1 MVTVLT
7 DSDLVRLLDAG
18 SAVGWMREALIAAHE
33 GRLHTPPRVSTDL
46 GDGRLVFTTGAL
58 TGEWYGYR
66 SYDSFDNEPGAQL
79 VVVHDWHTG
88 AVRGVAVGNELG
100 PRRVGAIG
108 AVAVDALAS
117 PAAQTL
123 GLIGTGAQAWTQ
135 LWAIATVRELTSV
148 AVFSRDPV
156 RRNAFAA
163 RVSAEL
169 GLPVIATTTA
179 REAVEG
185 KDLVVLATNS
195 PVPVVAADWIKPG
208 SYVTTLGPKQ
218 FGRAEFGPDL
228 VARADVAVTDSLAQ
242 TSAYDPPFILT
253 GTVQH
258 DRLTSLGA
266 VLAGDAP
273 GRTAPDRGGGV
284 GAAVTDQTVIFC
296 SVGLAGTETYLLAR
310 LLGW

>member
-7 DSDLVRLLDAG
+7 DTDIAARLDART
-18 SAVGWMREALIAAHE
+18 AVGWMREALLAAHS
-33 GRLHTPPRVSTDL
+33 GALHSPPRVSTDL

-58 TGEWYGYR
+58 AGEWYGYR
-66 SYDSFDNEPGAQL
+66 SYDSFDTSPGAQL
-79 VVVHDWHTG
+79 VVVHDQRTG
-88 AVRGVAVGNELG
+88 VVRGVAVGNELG

-117 PAAQTL
+117 PAAHTL
-123 GLIGTGAQAWTQ
+123 GLVGTGVQAWNQ
-135 LWAIATVRELTSV
+135 LWAISVVRPLTEV
-148 AVFSRDPV
+148 TVFSRDQV

-163 RVSAEL
+163 RVSTEL
-169 GLPVIATTTA
+169 GLPVVAATTA
-179 REAVEG
+179 RETVEG

-195 PVPVVAADWIKPG
+195 PVPVIDASWVKPG

-242 TSAYDPPFILT
+242 TAAYDPPFVLT

-273 GRTAPDRGGGV
+273 GRSSA
-284 GAAVTDQTVIFC
+284 DQTVIFC
-296 SVGLAGTETYLLAR
+296 SVGLAGTETYLLAK
-310 LLGW
+310 LLG

>member
-1 MVTVLT
+1 
-7 DSDLVRLLDAG
+7 
-18 SAVGWMREALIAAHE
+18 MREAVLAAHS
-33 GRLHTPPRVSTDL
+33 GALHTPPRVSTDL

-66 SYDSFDNEPGAQL
+66 SYDSFSVDPGAQL

-88 AVRGVAVGNELG
+88 AVRGLAVGNELG

-108 AVAVDALAS
+108 AVAVDALANPTAGS
-117 PAAQTL
+117 L
-123 GLIGTGAQAWTQ
+123 GLVGTGTQAWNQ
-135 LWAIATVRELTSV
+135 LWAISTVRSLTSV
-148 AVFSRDPV
+148 SVFSRDPV
-156 RRNAFAA
+156 RRNAFVA

-169 GLPVIATTTA
+169 GLPVAAADSA

-195 PVPVVAADWIKPG
+195 PVPVVEASWIAPG

-218 FGRAEFGPDL
+218 ADRAEFGPDL
-228 VARADVAVTDSLAQ
+228 VARADVAVTDSVAQ
-242 TSAYDPPFILT
+242 TSAYDPPFILS
-253 GTVQH
+253 GTEQH

-266 VLAGDAP
+266 VLAGEAP
-273 GRTAPDRGGGV
+273 GRTSA
-284 GAAVTDQTVIFC
+284 DQTAIFC

-310 LLGW
+310 LLG

>member
-1 MVTVLT
+1 VVTVLT
-7 DSDLVRLLDAG
+7 DADIAERLDAR
-18 SAVGWMREALIAAHE
+18 SAVGWMREAVLAAHS
-33 GRLHTPPRVSTDL
+33 GALHTPPRVSTEL

-66 SYDSFDNEPGAQL
+66 SYDSFSFDPGAQL

-88 AVRGVAVGNELG
+88 AVRGLAVGNELG

-108 AVAVDALAS
+108 AVALDALGSPTAAS
-117 PAAQTL
+117 L
-123 GLIGTGAQAWTQ
+123 GLLGTGTQAWNQ
-135 LWAIATVRELTSV
+135 LWAISTVRSLTSV
-148 AVFSRDPV
+148 SVFSRDPV
-156 RRNAFAA
+156 RRNAFVA

-169 GLPVIATTTA
+169 GLPVDAAGSA

-195 PVPVVAADWIKPG
+195 PVPVVEASWIAPG

-218 FGRAEFGPDL
+218 VGRAEFGPDL
-228 VARADVAVTDSLAQ
+228 VARADVAVTDSVAQ

-253 GTVQH
+253 GTEQH

-266 VLAGDAP
+266 VLAGEVP
-273 GRTAPDRGGGV
+273 GRTSA
-284 GAAVTDQTVIFC
+284 DQTVIFC

-310 LLGW
+310 LLG